1 MTECSQESFEFTA
14 HFLRR
19 VVAEFEGAWT
29 SSDGGGVLLR
39 QVERKLRLLP
49 RVEAC
54 FCDQRDPERIEH
66 GLQEMLGQ
74 RIYGLALGYEDLND
88 HEQFQTATTETYT
101 LAQHDAHPTSR

>member
-54 FCDQRDPERIEH
+54 FCDQRDQERIEH
-66 GLQEMLGQ
+66 SLQEMLAQ
-74 RIYGLALGYEDLND
+74 RIYGLALGYELSTRN
-88 HEQFQTATTETYT
+88 TARRACTTCSKEIFTRR
-101 LAQHDAHPTSR
+101 QESS